1 MPIIFGRV
9 DQGRLQGIGM
19 TAVRDLHDL
28 CRQMTPS
35 IVDGVFVYCTF
46 SDFRLPSGLE
56 PICTFRESEGLTA
69 ILGKSQAEAA
79 GVPYT
84 FPCRLITLTVHSSLD
99 AVGFLACITD
109 RLAHAGIA
117 CNAVAA
123 FHHDHLFVPEARAAE
138 TLKILRDLAAE
149 TRTG

>member
-1 MPIIFGRV
+1 MSAV
-9 DQGRLQGIGM
+9 D
-19 TAVRDLHDL
+19 DLHDL

-35 IVDGVFVYCTF
+35 IADGVFVYCSF
-46 SDFRLPSGLE
+46 SDFRLPHGLE

-69 ILGKSQAEAA
+69 IVGKSQAEAA
-79 GVPYT
+79 SVPYT
-84 FPCRLITLTVHSSLD
+84 FPCRLITLAVHSSLD

-109 RLAHAGIA
+109 RLARAGIA

-138 TLKILRDLAAE
+138 TLQVLHSLAAE
-149 TRTG
+149 ARIA

>member
-1 MPIIFGRV
+1 
-9 DQGRLQGIGM
+9 M

-35 IVDGVFVYCTF
+35 IADGVFVYCTF
-46 SDFRLPSGLE
+46 SDFRLPQGLD

-69 ILGKSQAEAA
+69 IVDKSQAEAA
-79 GVPYT
+79 RVAYT
-84 FPCRLITLTVHSSLD
+84 FPCRLITLAVHSSLD

-109 RLAHAGIA
+109 RLAQAGIA

-123 FHHDHLFVPEARAAE
+123 FHHDHLFVPEPRAEE
-138 TLKILRDLAAE
+138 TLELLHGLASDA
-149 TRTG
+149 RFV

>member
-1 MPIIFGRV
+1 MA
-9 DQGRLQGIGM
+9 
-19 TAVRDLHDL
+19 AVHNLHDL

-35 IVDGVFVYCTF
+35 IADEVFVYCSF
-46 SDFRLPSGLE
+46 SDFRLPHGLE

-69 ILGKSQAEAA
+69 IVGKSQAEAA
-79 GVPYT
+79 DVPYT
-84 FPCRLITLTVHSSLD
+84 FPCRLITLAVHSSLD

-109 RLAHAGIA
+109 RLARAGIA

-138 TLKILRDLAAE
+138 TLQVLHSLAAE
-149 TRTG
+149 ARLA